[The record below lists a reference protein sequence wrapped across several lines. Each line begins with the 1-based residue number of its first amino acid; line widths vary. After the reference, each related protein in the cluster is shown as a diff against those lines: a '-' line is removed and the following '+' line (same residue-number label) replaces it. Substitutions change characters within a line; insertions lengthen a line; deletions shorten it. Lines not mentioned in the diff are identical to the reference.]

1 MLSETDQLLRV
12 MRAARMTREEAEA
25 ELAREEADAAQLFT
39 MSAADLAAEAR
50 ALSTI
55 DATESILAEAE
66 KTGSGEGRGGG
77 KKKTVTVDM
86 AAYERALGL
95 ISGRQAE
102 RRQSKEY
109 REALRARLRR
119 LDEASRPLCTPA
131 VRSPLQRYIDALER
145 S

>member
-25 ELAREEADAAQLFT
+25 ELVREEADAAQLFT

-66 KTGSGEGRGGG
+66 KTGSGEGF
-77 KKKTVTVDM
+77 K
-86 AAYERALGL
+86 
-95 ISGRQAE
+95 
-102 RRQSKEY
+102 
-109 REALRARLRR
+109 
-119 LDEASRPLCTPA
+119 
-131 VRSPLQRYIDALER
+131 
-145 S
+145 